1 MSPYIFRYECAAKE
15 HKVAVEGVSKGT
27 EKGQQ
32 DERKTSEVSTPSI
45 VTTFLVDEVWSLV
58 SKKLSANSH
67 KVKEFMLGILL
78 RVAISSLGCRLL
90 YEVIIME

>member
-45 VTTFLVDEVWSLV
+45 VTTFLVDEVWLLV
-58 SKKLSANSH
+58 SKKLCKKSRSQRIHVRDFTESCNL
-67 KVKEFMLGILL
+67 VFRLQT
-78 RVAISSLGCRLL
+78 AI
-90 YEVIIME
+90 

>member
-1 MSPYIFRYECAAKE
+1 MSPYIFRYEYAAKE

-58 SKKLSANSH
+58 SKKLCKKSRSQRIHVRDFTESCNL
-67 KVKEFMLGILL
+67 VFRLQT
-78 RVAISSLGCRLL
+78 AI
-90 YEVIIME
+90 

>member
-58 SKKLSANSH
+58 SKIFVKSH
-67 KVKEFMLGILL
+67 EVKEFMLGILL

>member
-15 HKVAVEGVSKGT
+15 YKVAVEGVSKGT

-58 SKKLSANSH
+58 SKKLS
-67 KVKEFMLGILL
+67 VKKSQSQRIHVRDFTESCNLVFRLQT
-78 RVAISSLGCRLL
+78 AI
-90 YEVIIME
+90 

>member
-1 MSPYIFRYECAAKE
+1 M
-15 HKVAVEGVSKGT
+15 SKGT

-58 SKKLSANSH
+58 SKKLSVKSH
-67 KVKEFMLGILL
+67 EVKEFMLGILL